1 MKFKLE
7 CPYCGKKED
16 YVYGD
21 IIFLNYDIPATES
34 SEQVKLCCKNCYQ
47 HFKILKKRID
57 DSLEVA
63 AY

>member
-7 CPYCGKKED
+7 CPYCGKKEE

-21 IIFLNYDIPATES
+21 IILQSPDISTAEIV
-34 SEQVKLCCKNCYQ
+34 EQVKLSCKNCSQY
-47 HFKILKKRID
+47 FKIPKKRID